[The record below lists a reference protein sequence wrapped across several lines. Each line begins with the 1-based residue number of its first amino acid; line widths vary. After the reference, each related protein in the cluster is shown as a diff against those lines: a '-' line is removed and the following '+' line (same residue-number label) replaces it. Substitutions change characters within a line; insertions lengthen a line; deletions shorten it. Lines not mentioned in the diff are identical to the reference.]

1 MLEILH
7 KHLLTKS
14 MKTMM
19 YRAVFLLFTAPWCV
33 GRMRHSRN
41 QRSCYDDIVEL
52 TEEDRLIHK
61 KLKQYEY
68 RGTLSRPVEKF
79 TDIMK
84 IEFGLQLIQIID
96 LDEKEQ
102 VLTLN
107 VWVDHKWHDR
117 YLSWNVSEY
126 KGVTELHLP
135 SSKIWTP
142 DIKLYNYADKRITEY
157 RDALI
162 IVQHTG
168 DISWLPQAVFRSQ
181 CNIDVATFPFDKQN
195 CTLKFGSWTYGG
207 NQLDLQFKNG
217 QANFSLADYTESN
230 VWEIK
235 DSPAVRHEMNYVCC
249 DYAFIDLTFTLVIRR
264 RATFYANI
272 LILPCVLL
280 TSLTLVLFWIPPES
294 PAKMMLGMSIF
305 MAFFVLM
312 LLFEANLPPAAVRV
326 PILGTYYC
334 LNMVLITLSSFLNV
348 FVVNMTFFGARA
360 PVPYALKRIMFTW
373 VARMLCMENLVLP
386 FMNEGEMACA
396 SKPHFM
402 GVNSDNKWSNDWR
415 GSNECLLTVQK
426 DITDNHTQLAQLH
439 SKVAE
444 IRNFLKLYKERL
456 EEKDRKEKVTREWK
470 ALALVFDRIF
480 FIIYFTTIVVSLSIV
495 IVFIFSN

>member
-7 KHLLTKS
+7 TPLLTKS
-14 MKTMM
+14 MKMMM

-79 TDIMK
+79 TDIIK

-107 VWVDHKWHDR
+107 VWVDHKWHDK
-117 YLSWNVSEY
+117 YLTWNVSEY

-135 SSKIWTP
+135 PSKIWTP
-142 DIKLYNYADKRITEY
+142 DIKLYNYADKRISEY
-157 RDALI
+157 RDALS

-168 DISWLPQAVFRSQ
+168 DITWLPQAVFRSQ
-181 CNIDVATFPFDKQN
+181 CNIDVGTFPFDKQT
-195 CTLKFGSWTYGG
+195 CTLKFGSWTYNG
-207 NQLDLQFKNG
+207 NQLDLQFKSG
-217 QANFSLADYTESN
+217 QANFTLADYTESN
-230 VWEIK
+230 VWEIIEA
-235 DSPAVRHEMNYVCC
+235 PAVRHEMTYVCC
-249 DYAFIDLTFTLVIRR
+249 DYPFIDLTFTLVIRR

-373 VARMLCMENLVLP
+373 VARMFCMENLVLP
-386 FMNEGEMACA
+386 FMNDGEMACS

-402 GVNSDNKWSNDWR
+402 GVNSENKWSNDWR

-426 DITDNHTQLAQLH
+426 DITDNSSQLAQIH
-439 SKVAE
+439 AKVAE

-480 FIIYFTTIVVSLSIV
+480 FIIYLTTIVVSLSIV
-495 IVFIFSN
+495 IVFIFSS